1 MEGTFFKNKIFLAP
15 MAGITDAPMRRI
27 IHEITK
33 GNVSLISE
41 MVAVNALSYKN
52 TKTYKIADVR
62 DEPYPVVVQLM
73 GGEPDLFADAAK
85 LVTDLG
91 AAGIDINMGCPVRK
105 IIASNAGS
113 FLMKHPTTAA
123 KIIETTVKA
132 THLPVSVKFRKGWD
146 NEHINAVSF
155 AKMCEQNGAKHITIH
170 GRTKA
175 QGYAG
180 SADWDIIKQVKENV
194 QIPVIG
200 NGDVSSPVKAKEMF
214 KTTGVDAVMIGRAA
228 LGNPWLLKEIADFL
242 QNKPCNEPSV
252 DTIYE
257 TLMKHLTYL
266 KEYYGEKIALGLSR
280 KYICWYSKNFFEAKK
295 FRENYMKINDFAL
308 ASEEVKAYFQKQIKG
323 ENK

>member
-1 MEGTFFKNKIFLAP
+1 MDGTFFENKVFLAP

-27 IHEITK
+27 VFEATK

-52 TKTYKIADVR
+52 AKTYKIADVR

-73 GGEPDLFADAAK
+73 GGEPDLFEDAAK
-85 LVTDLG
+85 LITDLG

-113 FLMKHPTTAA
+113 FLMKNPATAA
-123 KIIETTVKA
+123 KIIEATVKA

-155 AKMCEQNGAKHITIH
+155 AKMCEQSGAKYITVH

-194 QIPVIG
+194 RIPVIG
-200 NGDVSSPVKAKEMF
+200 NGDVSSPVKAQEML
-214 KTTGVDAVMIGRAA
+214 KTTKADAVMVGRAA

-252 DTIYE
+252 DTIYK
-257 TLMKHLTYL
+257 TLMTHLTYL

-308 ASEEVKAYFQKQIKG
+308 ALEEVKTYFQKQIEG

>member
-1 MEGTFFKNKIFLAP
+1 MEGAFFENKVFLAP

-27 IHEITK
+27 VFEITE
-33 GNVSLISE
+33 GRVSLTTE

-52 TKTYKIADVR
+52 AKTYKIADVR

-113 FLMKHPTTAA
+113 FLMKNPTIAA
-123 KIIETTVKA
+123 KIIEKTVKA
-132 THLPVSVKFRKGWD
+132 TPLPVSVKFRKGWD
-146 NEHINAVSF
+146 NEHINAVDF
-155 AKMCEQNGAKHITIH
+155 AKMCEQNGAKYLTVH

-180 SADWDIIKQVKENV
+180 TADWDIIKQVKENV
-194 QIPVIG
+194 KIPVIG
-200 NGDVSSPVKAKEMF
+200 NGDVSSPLKAKEMF

-228 LGNPWLLKEIADFL
+228 LGNPWLLKEVADSL
-242 QNKPCNEPSV
+242 QNKSDLQPDNNM
-252 DTIYE
+252 IYE

-308 ASEEVKAYFQKQIKG
+308 ALKEIETYFQKQIKG